1 MIELLI
7 FLIIIAISLGIIGM
21 AKTNIDATL
30 FMVGLIAFCFM
41 MSIIR
46 WFGEHQEMNLP
57 KMNEK
62 VKVNNLFGTITRVYP
77 PNEYHSGRFTVLLHD
92 KMRDF
97 ESEFWFD
104 DYGVSVI
111 PYK

>member
-1 MIELLI
+1 MIELLII

-46 WFGEHQEMNLP
+46 
-57 KMNEK
+57 
-62 VKVNNLFGTITRVYP
+62 
-77 PNEYHSGRFTVLLHD
+77 
-92 KMRDF
+92 
-97 ESEFWFD
+97 
-104 DYGVSVI
+104 
-111 PYK
+111 